1 MLTWPD
7 GTHRGLW
14 AAHANVALWDPHTD
28 VGGSVV
34 VWAPHVSMV
43 VDVAVWAPFILENYV
58 D

>member
-1 MLTWPD
+1 M
-7 GTHRGLW
+7 W

-43 VDVAVWAPFILENYV
+43 VDVAVWAPLILENYV